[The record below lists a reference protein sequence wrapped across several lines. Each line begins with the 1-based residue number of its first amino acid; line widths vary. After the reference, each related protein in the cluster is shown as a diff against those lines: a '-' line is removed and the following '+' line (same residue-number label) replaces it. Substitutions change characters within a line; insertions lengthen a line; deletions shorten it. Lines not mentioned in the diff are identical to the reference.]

1 MRLMKVALIL
11 VTVGVSAAIAQQRQS
26 DPALIAPRFDL
37 SLGYNN
43 IRANAPPGGCD
54 CFDMNGGYVS
64 AGFHVK
70 NWLSIAGE
78 FTGGH
83 ANNIS
88 LLGQNLTLMTFMAGP
103 RVARNGHR
111 LVPFGQVLFGGAHG
125 SDSYFPTST
134 SSTSSAS
141 SWALSSGGGL
151 DVNLTHR
158 FAIRALEV
166 QYLRTAL
173 PNGTNDAQNHFM
185 IGAGLVIKFGGRY
198 APPPPAPIVAQ
209 RSNELSFT
217 CSTNVANIDQGQVLE
232 IIGNTMTEPDKLDV
246 NYSWS
251 SSGGTV
257 QGSGRRVTINTTG
270 IAPGD
275 YRVTGHASL
284 VSSPSTT
291 AECEAAFRVNQP
303 IPTVAA
309 TAPSQSDNADDK
321 IFHENVQDAL
331 FDYDKYE
338 IRPDAQ
344 IAIDHAAQYLKAH
357 PEIRVLIGGYSDE
370 RGSAEYN
377 LALGEKRANAARK
390 ALIADGIDAD
400 RLQIISYGKEAQVC
414 TAENET
420 CWQQNRRAAFSL
432 HR

>member
-1 MRLMKVALIL
+1 MKVALIL

-103 RVARNGHR
+103 RVAHTGHR
-111 LVPFGQVLFGGAHG
+111 IVPFGQVLFGGAQG

-151 DVNLTHR
+151 DVNLTRR

-198 APPPPAPIVAQ
+198 APPPPVPSVAQ

-232 IIGNTMTEPDKLDV
+232 IIGNTMTEPDRLDV

-303 IPTVAA
+303 TPTVAA

-357 PEIRVLIGGYSDE
+357 PGIRVLIGGYSDE

-390 ALIADGIDAD
+390 ALIADGVDAD
-400 RLQIISYGKEAQVC
+400 RLQIISYGKEAQIC
-414 TAENET
+414 TAENES

-432 HR
+432 HH